1 MEISTDKAMESDMS
15 EGRNGSPLSWNKLK
29 WIKKKTNTTT
39 LLQIDPSKMSFSQL
53 IESVLMWTK
62 IGQKKA
68 LHASPNIFEIWIF
81 NGSNSIKIL

>member
-1 MEISTDKAMESDMS
+1 
-15 EGRNGSPLSWNKLK
+15 
-29 WIKKKTNTTT
+29 
-39 LLQIDPSKMSFSQL
+39 MSFSQL

-62 IGQKKA
+62 IGQEKA